1 MRRLVRFGLICGL
14 VVGLSLALAPVL
26 AQGEVGDTSVTGRV
40 VDVQGQPVSGA
51 RIEVTD
57 DDERILAETESQED
71 GAFVVDLEQNAD
83 SMVVVVS
90 RAHFEEAR
98 FPVGTREM
106 GMLMAG
112 EAIRLPDIT
121 LQRQITAGFWVA
133 SGTFAIILLLIA
145 LERLHN
151 TTAALLGVGV
161 VFVASFILTPLWPD
175 LFIFDFERALA
186 YIDFEVIF
194 LVMGMMI
201 IIGIIEGTGIFQWL
215 TYKAYQ
221 LSRGRVEILVVILML
236 ITSVASAL
244 LDNVTTMLLMTPITL
259 QIALALGVNPLSL
272 LLPEVMASNVGG
284 ISTLVGTPTNIM
296 IGSFAGIQFND
307 FFRNLTPGVVIA
319 LIGLVIYVE
328 LLYRKQ
334 YRAAAEHVS
343 PALAQKLAE
352 DAQISDPTTLIKSGI
367 VFVGTLALFVMGERF
382 HLVPA
387 VTAIIGATAMLLW
400 VNLDVEDM
408 LRAVDWTTLVFFMAL
423 FMLVGA
429 VREVGLM
436 SFLATWMGGLIGGKL
451 GLGMVILAWMGAF
464 LSMVIAN
471 IPFTAAML
479 PVVGFL
485 TNTVPGAESKA
496 LFYSLSVGSAMG
508 GNGSLIGAS
517 ANVVTA
523 GIAERANYPI
533 TFVHFF
539 KVGFPAM
546 LVTVAIGTGWLLI
559 RFL

>member
-1 MRRLVRFGLICGL
+1 
-14 VVGLSLALAPVL
+14 
-26 AQGEVGDTSVTGRV
+26 
-40 VDVQGQPVSGA
+40 
-51 RIEVTD
+51 
-57 DDERILAETESQED
+57 
-71 GAFVVDLEQNAD
+71 
-83 SMVVVVS
+83 
-90 RAHFEEAR
+90 
-98 FPVGTREM
+98 
-106 GMLMAG
+106 
-112 EAIRLPDIT
+112 
-121 LQRQITAGFWVA
+121 
-133 SGTFAIILLLIA
+133 
-145 LERLHN
+145 
-151 TTAALLGVGV
+151 
-161 VFVASFILTPLWPD
+161 
-175 LFIFDFERALA
+175 
-186 YIDFEVIF
+186 
-194 LVMGMMI
+194 
-201 IIGIIEGTGIFQWL
+201 
-215 TYKAYQ
+215 
-221 LSRGRVEILVVILML
+221 
-236 ITSVASAL
+236 
-244 LDNVTTMLLMTPITL
+244 
-259 QIALALGVNPLSL
+259 
-272 LLPEVMASNVGG
+272 MASNVGG

-307 FFRNLTPGVVIA
+307 FLTNLTPGVVMA

-328 LLYRKQ
+328 WLYRKQ
-334 YRAAAEHVS
+334 YRAAAERVS

-352 DAQISDPTTLIKSGI
+352 DAQISDPTTLVKSGI
-367 VFVGTLALFVMGERF
+367 VFAGTLALFVMGERF

-387 VTAIIGATAMLLW
+387 VTAMIGATAMLLW
-400 VNLDVEDM
+400 VNLDVESM

-479 PVVGFL
+479 PVVSFL

-533 TFVHFF
+533 TFVHFL

>member
-1 MRRLVRFGLICGL
+1 MKRLVKFGLVCGL

-26 AQGEVGDTSVTGRV
+26 AQGEMSHPSVTGRV
-40 VDVQGQPVSGA
+40 VDSQGQPVSGA
-51 RIEVTD
+51 KIEVTD
-57 DDERILAETESQED
+57 GDERILAETESQED
-71 GAFVVDLEQNAD
+71 GAFVVDLEQEAD
-83 SMVVVVS
+83 SIVVVVS
-90 RAHFEEAR
+90 RAHFREAR
-98 FPVGTREM
+98 FPIDTREM
-106 GMLMAG
+106 GTLMAG

-121 LQRQITAGFWVA
+121 LQRQVTAGFWVA
-133 SGTFAIILLLIA
+133 SGTFVVILLLIA

-161 VFVASFILTPLWPD
+161 VFVASFILTPLWPG
-175 LFIFDFERALA
+175 LFIFDFERALT

-201 IIGIIEGTGIFQWL
+201 VIGIIEGTGIFQWL

-221 LSRGRVEILVVILML
+221 ISRGRVEILVVILML

-259 QIALALGVNPLSL
+259 EIALALGVNPLSL

-307 FFRNLTPGVVIA
+307 FLTNLTPGVVMA

-328 LLYRKQ
+328 WLYRKQ
-334 YRAAAEHVS
+334 YRAAAERVS

-352 DAQISDPTTLIKSGI
+352 DAQISDPTTLVKSGI
-367 VFVGTLALFVMGERF
+367 VFAGTLALFVMGERF

-387 VTAIIGATAMLLW
+387 VTAMIGATAMLLW
-400 VNLDVEDM
+400 VNLDVESM

-479 PVVGFL
+479 PVVSFL

-533 TFVHFF
+533 TFVHFL